1 MVVNAFDFLLGKE
14 TIDRQTTAL
23 SIISAN
29 NKAY

>member
-29 NKAY
+29 NY